1 MVAVCLLAG
10 AVPVPAQRRSRVST
24 PAPATAETSETAPAS
39 APSEFS
45 LQPSTKTT
53 APAPEPL
60 APPVDL
66 TRMGYTG
73 DSPFRAIPGTEDFLP
88 IPDRWRIGIPA
99 PYIQNVR
106 GHVYDPYNQNI
117 LKGDYPIFGND
128 KFLNIT
134 LTSDTLLEA
143 RRLPTPSGVS
153 SVRPGS
159 LDFFGS
165 GKQYFINQNFILS
178 MSLFQGDAGY
188 KPRDWE
194 IRVTPVFN
202 FNYVDVQEQGI
213 IDPDVRN
220 GTTRNDNWVGFQE
233 AFVEYRLPYQSP
245 NFDFTSVRAGIQGFT
260 SDFRG
265 FLFSDEQPGIR
276 LFGNM
281 DNNKLQWNLAWFH
294 QLEKDTNSGLNSYTF
309 RDQDVFIA
317 NLYIQDSLQRFKQH
331 DNSPML
337 LGYTTQFSFHVNLD
351 NGDDGEVQYDD
362 NGLIVRPAP
371 IGTIH
376 EKDVRAYYLGWAG
389 DGHIGRINV
398 SHQFYQAL
406 GEESFN
412 PIAGHGVD
420 INAQF
425 FAIELSYDQDWLRY
439 RASFLW
445 SSPDRDPTDGTAR
458 GFDTIFDNPNFA
470 GGGFGF
476 FNRQAIRLTGS
487 GVNLKNRNSIVPDL
501 RTSKEQGQANFV
513 NPGLFLY
520 NVGLDADVTPKL
532 KTIFN
537 VSYLQLAD
545 TNSIQLLLHD
555 DKISSAFGIDYSVG
569 IQYRPALNNNA
580 IFTLG
585 FAVFQPLAGFEDIY
599 QSRTE
604 YSMFSGITLTY

>member
-1 MVAVCLLAG
+1 
-10 AVPVPAQRRSRVST
+10 
-24 PAPATAETSETAPAS
+24 
-39 APSEFS
+39 
-45 LQPSTKTT
+45 
-53 APAPEPL
+53 
-60 APPVDL
+60 
-66 TRMGYTG
+66 
-73 DSPFRAIPGTEDFLP
+73 
-88 IPDRWRIGIPA
+88 
-99 PYIQNVR
+99 
-106 GHVYDPYNQNI
+106 
-117 LKGDYPIFGND
+117 
-128 KFLNIT
+128 
-134 LTSDTLLEA
+134 
-143 RRLPTPSGVS
+143 
-153 SVRPGS
+153 
-159 LDFFGS
+159 
-165 GKQYFINQNFILS
+165 
-178 MSLFQGDAGY
+178 
-188 KPRDWE
+188 
-194 IRVTPVFN
+194 
-202 FNYVDVQEQGI
+202 
-213 IDPDVRN
+213 
-220 GTTRNDNWVGFQE
+220 
-233 AFVEYRLPYQSP
+233 
-245 NFDFTSVRAGIQGFT
+245 
-260 SDFRG
+260 
-265 FLFSDEQPGIR
+265 
-276 LFGNM
+276 
-281 DNNKLQWNLAWFH
+281 
-294 QLEKDTNSGLNSYTF
+294 
-309 RDQDVFIA
+309 
-317 NLYIQDSLQRFKQH
+317 
-331 DNSPML
+331 ML